1 MKMYNIKEV
10 IKEHFF
16 TKPTDKLRVREI
28 ERVLKLSLPS
38 VIRYCKE
45 LEKEKILTLIKI
57 GNVILYTADRNSDRY
72 ILEKKLYNLKI
83 LFESQLIEYLKIEFN
98 NPGIILFGSFAKG
111 EDIEKSD
118 IDLYLETPS
127 IKQVNLEK
135 YEKKLDREIQI
146 IQNKGLKE
154 ISNIHLANNI
164 INGVILNGFIEVF
177 K

>member
-1 MKMYNIKEV
+1 M
-10 IKEHFF
+10 
-16 TKPTDKLRVREI
+16 LRR
-28 ERVLKLSLPS
+28 LMF
-38 VIRYCKE
+38 
-45 LEKEKILTLIKI
+45 LEK
-57 GNVILYTADRNSDRY
+57 

-127 IKQVNLEK
+127 KKQVNLEK